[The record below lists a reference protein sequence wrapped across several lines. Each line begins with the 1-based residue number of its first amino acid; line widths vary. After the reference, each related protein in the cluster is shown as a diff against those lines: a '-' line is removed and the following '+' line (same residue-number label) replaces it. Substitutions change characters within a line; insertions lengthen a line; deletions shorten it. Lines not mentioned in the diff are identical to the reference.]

1 MSKAE
6 ENAELYCKSTLV
18 GSPYVKKMA
27 YLEGYNQAKKDI
39 LSEYGW
45 LVSKVKCL
53 KLKYCHNRETVKAIE
68 EACDM
73 LNEFILTII

>member
-27 YLEGYNQAKKDI
+27 YLEGYKQAEKNM

-45 LVSKVKCL
+45 LVPKVKIL
-53 KLKYCHNRETVKAIE
+53 KLKYCHNREAVKAIE
-68 EACDM
+68 EACDI
-73 LNEFILTII
+73 LNEFGQ